1 MKKLNI
7 TINFDMDGT
16 IADLYGVDNWLE
28 YLSNENPYPYANAEP
43 LLRLS
48 ALARK
53 LNTLQRN
60 GYDLA
65 IISWLSKSGSEA
77 YNEIV
82 TEAKLNWLKKHL
94 PACLSSLLGKIIYL
108 FFSHFSLDK
117 VLGIWYNG
125 NNARLGRGRA
135 AEKIKWKSESCPS
148 LTSSRFSDCDHSWS
162 GCSHLQSV
170 HL

>member
-16 IADLYGVDNWLE
+16 IADLYGVENWLE
-28 YLSNENPYPYANAEP
+28 MLIAEDTTPYAEALP

-65 IISWLSKSGSEA
+65 IISWLSKSGSDA
-77 YNEIV
+77 YNDAV
-82 TEAKLNWLKKHL
+82 TAVKMAWLAKHL
-94 PACLSSLLGKIIYL
+94 PSVNWDRITIVPYGTPKQNFCENPLDIL
-108 FFSHFSLDK
+108 FDDEER
-117 VLGIWYNG
+117 NR
-125 NNARLGRGRA
+125 NNWTGRA
-135 AEKIKWKSESCPS
+135 YDVQNIMEI
-148 LTSSRFSDCDHSWS
+148 LRTF
-162 GCSHLQSV
+162 
-170 HL
+170 